1 MKLPRLTFEKDRR
14 RKLTKEELESLSLL
28 REQGMT
34 FQSIADKY
42 EVCIATIYEHVYKE
56 RYAEKRKKKI
66 ENNKK
71 RYYSDPEYRKRQS
84 IMAVQSKDYK
94 KAVMREV
101 EEKEISRI
109 REKYRKLRER
119 FNIKNV

>member
-14 RKLTKEELESLSLL
+14 RKLTKEELESLPLL

-34 FQSIADKY
+34 FQAIADKY

-56 RYAEKRKKKI
+56 RYVEKRKKKI
-66 ENNKK
+66 EHNKK
-71 RYYSDPEYRKRQS
+71 RYDSDTEYRKRQS
-84 IMAVQSKDYK
+84 ILAVQSKDYK

-119 FNIKNV
+119 FNIKNE